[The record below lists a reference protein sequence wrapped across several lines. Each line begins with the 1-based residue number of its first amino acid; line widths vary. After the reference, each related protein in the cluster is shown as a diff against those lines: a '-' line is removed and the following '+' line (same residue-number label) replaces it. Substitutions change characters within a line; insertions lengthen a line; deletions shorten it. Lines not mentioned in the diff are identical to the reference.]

1 MTCIYS
7 YEVEITF
14 HRPRSSIS
22 EVAAM
27 LRHPLKLLAANI
39 IPVCLHQQFRVLA
52 KSCYGAKISS
62 LAA

>member
-7 YEVEITF
+7 YKVKITF
-14 HRPRSSIS
+14 HQPCSIS
-22 EVAAM
+22 EVVAM